1 MLTGIF
7 SCEKEE
13 FVDDPADRL
22 EFSTDTVFFDTVFT
36 TVGSATQRFT
46 VRNPHDQKI
55 KISSIALAGGKDSDY
70 RLNING
76 RSTSRLNNVKLEAKD
91 SLFIFVEVTVDPTST
106 DQPLMVK
113 DSVVFKRE
121 ASTQDVKLIA
131 WGQDVRLIKGQE
143 LSTQTWTPDKPYLIY
158 NSALVDTGST
168 LTIEAGT
175 NIHFHRNSRFYVA
188 GTLICEGRKDN
199 PVIFQ
204 GDRPEEDYSD
214 IPGQWGGIWLM
225 PGSKNSRLNHT
236 VIKNAIT
243 GLQVD
248 SIAQPSNPTL
258 ELSNVKIMHMSHA
271 GILAKGSSIRA
282 YNCLITDCGS
292 YAAALWQGGEYA
304 FYHTTFANYWS
315 AFSRNTPSVELNNY
329 FTDAQNNLQV
339 RDLYKAHFS
348 NCIIYGNRPPEIGF
362 DFKASGASD
371 YSFSHCLIRT
381 GSFRQ
386 LDPDHTEQII
396 ENKDPLFI
404 SPEKEN
410 YRLDTLSP
418 AIDQGDVATG
428 NAFPTDLLNNSR
440 IEDEAPDLGAY
451 EYIPN
456 HNPSER

>member
-1 MLTGIF
+1 
-7 SCEKEE
+7 
-13 FVDDPADRL
+13 
-22 EFSTDTVFFDTVFT
+22 
-36 TVGSATQRFT
+36 
-46 VRNPHDQKI
+46 
-55 KISSIALAGGKDSDY
+55 
-70 RLNING
+70 
-76 RSTSRLNNVKLEAKD
+76 
-91 SLFIFVEVTVDPTST
+91 
-106 DQPLMVK
+106 
-113 DSVVFKRE
+113 
-121 ASTQDVKLIA
+121 
-131 WGQDVRLIKGQE
+131 
-143 LSTQTWTPDKPYLIY
+143 
-158 NSALVDTGST
+158 VDTGST

-188 GTLICEGRKDN
+188 GTLICEGTKDN

-214 IPGQWGGIWLM
+214 IPGQWDGIWLM

-236 VIKNAIT
+236 IIKNAIT
-243 GLQVD
+243 GMQVD

-339 RDLYKAHFS
+339 RDLDKAHFS

-371 YSFSHCLIRT
+371 YSLSHCLIRT
-381 GSFRQ
+381 GSFQQ